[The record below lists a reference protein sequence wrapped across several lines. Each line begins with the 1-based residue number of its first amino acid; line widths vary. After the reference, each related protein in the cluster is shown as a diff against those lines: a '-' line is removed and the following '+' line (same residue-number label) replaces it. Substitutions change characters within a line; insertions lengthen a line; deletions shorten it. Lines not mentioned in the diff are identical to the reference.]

1 MAVQWSVWFA
11 LLTVQLGFGAYGVIV
26 SKFAKNNK
34 ADPLV
39 FSLFRDSGAF
49 PMLLLA
55 AFIAEK
61 NIKVPSLRSVD
72 FAWGF
77 RL

>member
-1 MAVQWSVWFA
+1 MAALWVVWFA
-11 LLTVQLGFGAYGVIV
+11 LIIVQLGFGAYGVIV

-39 FSLFRDSGAF
+39 FGLIRDAGCF
-49 PMLLLA
+49 PVLILA

-61 NIKVPSLRSVD
+61 SVKVPSLR
-72 FAWGF
+72 
-77 RL
+77 